1 MRNISMVCFAEFF
14 DGDGRAVD
22 RLNEFIE
29 ENPDIRIIDTKYQ
42 VVIDNG
48 YPCTFILVQYEED

>member
-1 MRNISMVCFAEFF
+1 MMYFAEFF

-29 ENPDIRIIDTKYQ
+29 ENPEIRIIDTKYQ
-42 VVIDNG
+42 VVIENG
-48 YPCTFILVQYEED
+48 YPCTFILVQYEE